1 MSADH
6 KIIIDMDILM
16 GNPEILRKFHEC
28 ANLMIIASTPEQ
40 VQQGYD
46 MLEIVDDC
54 MAELKNRD
62 DTG

>member
-1 MSADH
+1 MATDH

-16 GNPEILRKFHEC
+16 GNPESLERFHEC

-40 VQQGYD
+40 VQLGYN

-54 MAELKNRD
+54 MSQLNKVA
-62 DTG
+62 DT